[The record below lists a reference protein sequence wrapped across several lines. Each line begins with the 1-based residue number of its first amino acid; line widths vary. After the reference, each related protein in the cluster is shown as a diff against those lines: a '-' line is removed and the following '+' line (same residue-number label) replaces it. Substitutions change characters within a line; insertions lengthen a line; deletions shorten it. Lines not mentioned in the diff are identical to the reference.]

1 MAENEKVNPIIEF
14 LNDGGDLLS
23 NEGIEI
29 IMESSRD
36 DLQETL
42 KNKGAGASLIQAMS
56 KSTIPKFKQKILDAC
71 Q

>member
-14 LNDGGDLLS
+14 LNDGGDLDSDAGLKL
-23 NEGIEI
+23 

-42 KNKGAGASLIQAMS
+42 KDKGAGGSLIQAMS